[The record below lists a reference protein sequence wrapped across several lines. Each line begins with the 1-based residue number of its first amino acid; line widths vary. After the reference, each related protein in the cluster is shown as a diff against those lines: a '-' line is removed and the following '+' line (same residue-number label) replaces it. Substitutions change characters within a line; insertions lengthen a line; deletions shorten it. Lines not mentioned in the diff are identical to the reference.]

1 MELSFYVWAWV
12 LRSAFQLFTQMTDFC
27 EIIYEICTKEGFRNS
42 AVKNVEDAQAWIV
55 RVTMKSVDDEPF

>member
-1 MELSFYVWAWV
+1 
-12 LRSAFQLFTQMTDFC
+12 MTDFC